1 MPIHDSHPQ
10 PSAKAMNQSSSLN
23 ALPMDSVLWRG
34 QHLKACEMCHRK
46 KTKCEIEGASSVCVQ
61 CTRRNTHCVF
71 PVQHGKRDDQQSSD
85 EYIKS
90 LKDRLVRVE
99 SLLRTAG
106 ILQESDMSQD
116 YLSDEDDDDKPTSQ
130 VISSTSSPK
139 SNFGAS
145 LCSQGGFIE
154 GTPIFPADQRDDSRY
169 FGTSCSLSILSRTGI
184 EWIKSKTGDVSFL
197 RLISPESIHENP
209 WNQWRPD
216 VFHDLFASKVFK
228 PLPSRSEVFSLM
240 KDFFRTAN
248 RLLPIYL
255 ESSFMKMVEWQYTQ
269 QTCDDAARWA
279 NINMVICL
287 AYEYRYSNGPKSEKD
302 KEKSELYFKNAMSVF
317 TELALKRTDLLS
329 VQALISMAFFLRG
342 NSGTQSALPLITAA
356 MRSGHRMGLH
366 RNIARPELSPAEQ
379 EERRRVFW
387 VTFVIDQSTCL
398 RIGNA
403 PSQHHDDFDVP
414 LPEELEGDKHGE
426 TASNIPFFRELC
438 RMSLIKSHI
447 YSRLYSVTALEK
459 PPVEI
464 YKAVKELYAEL
475 EEWKRESPTL
485 TEPKRKHTDS
495 DFLFGFASIGL
506 HFVYHN
512 ALIMIHRVP
521 IFLNYMITARKESEK
536 VVSISKAHA
545 LRSAAIGAQ
554 AARDTLKVVNNMPWG
569 DIAWTWSLL
578 YYVFQAASTLFS
590 NILRDIRHSRVRA
603 DLESLNMVSAFFAT
617 LAPGEGSNNYAGFMA
632 RMSAT
637 LERIARAVIEK
648 DEKRA
653 RAPDEED
660 QEYKPPGGKKHT
672 SRTQPASHQRQ
683 HRRPTTLR
691 TTMTPATAPEYPTS
705 STANPNRMDI
715 SIPSTLEGLPPVNSS
730 GYVVPVS
737 PMPDPGDSNQS
748 QSPYLANPPNTY
760 SPSTSFLHETG
771 DNTFHTPQI
780 PPWQL
785 SQDYS
790 TTAAQAPGS
799 SGMTPNPIN
808 SINSPDSFT
817 STANS
822 IPDFFQYPMSG
833 DWSHGGNLFA
843 GLFPTEYTFPPPV
856 PTGTQSADPYS
867 SMPILSAESF
877 IHGAPAIDGQ
887 TAQVG
892 GFDPQS
898 LGYGYVP
905 QGQEDPNQGADP
917 VWPNG
922 FLGLF

>member
-1 MPIHDSHPQ
+1 M
-10 PSAKAMNQSSSLN
+10 
-23 ALPMDSVLWRG
+23 
-34 QHLKACEMCHRK
+34 
-46 KTKCEIEGASSVCVQ
+46 
-61 CTRRNTHCVF
+61 RRNTPCAF
-71 PVQHGKRDDQQSSD
+71 PVQHEKRDDHQSNE
-85 EYIKS
+85 EYVRS

-106 ILQESDMSQD
+106 ILQETDMSQD
-116 YLSDEDDDDKPTSQ
+116 DFSDEDDGGPASQ
-130 VISSTSSPK
+130 ELSSASSPT
-139 SNFGAS
+139 SNFGS
-145 LCSQGGFIE
+145 PLCSKGGFIE

-184 EWIKSKTGDVSFL
+184 DWIKSKTGDVSFL
-197 RLISPESIHENP
+197 RIISPESVHENP

-216 VFHDLFASKVFK
+216 VFRDLFASKVFK
-228 PLPSRSEVFSLM
+228 PLPPRSEVFSLM

-248 RLLPIYL
+248 RLFPIYL

-287 AYEYRYSNGPKSEKD
+287 AYEYRSSNSSKSEKE
-302 KEKSELYFKNAMSVF
+302 KEKSQLYFRNAMSVF

-356 MRSGHRMGLH
+356 MRSSHRMGLH
-366 RNIARPELSPAEQ
+366 RDIARPELSPAEQ

-387 VTFVIDQSTCL
+387 VAFVIDQSTCL

-403 PSQHHDDFDVP
+403 PAQHQDDFDVP
-414 LPEELEGDKHGE
+414 LPEELDDDKHGE

-438 RMSLIKSHI
+438 QMSLIKSHI
-447 YSRLYSVTALEK
+447 YSRLYSVKALEK

-464 YKAVKELYAEL
+464 YKNVKELHAEL
-475 EEWKRESPTL
+475 EEWKRGSPTL
-485 TEPKRKHTDS
+485 NEPQLKYSER
-495 DFLFGFASIGL
+495 DFLFGFAAICL

-521 IFLNYMITARKESEK
+521 IFLNYMIAARKEPEK
-536 VVSISKAHA
+536 VQLISKAHA
-545 LRSAAIGAQ
+545 SRSAAIGAQ

-578 YYVFQAASTLFS
+578 YYVFLAASTLFS
-590 NILRDIRHSRVRA
+590 HILRDTRDPRVRA
-603 DLESLNMVSAFFAT
+603 DLQSLGMVSAFFAT
-617 LAPGEGSNNYAGFMA
+617 LAPGEGSNNYASFMA

-637 LERIARAVIEK
+637 LERIARVAIEK

-660 QEYKPPGGKKHT
+660 QEYKAPGAKRHT
-672 SRTQPASHQRQ
+672 SRTQSAPQHQKK

-691 TTMTPATAPEYPTS
+691 KIMTPATAPGYSTS
-705 STANPNRMDI
+705 STTTPNRMGI
-715 SIPSTLEGLPPVNSS
+715 SIPDTLEGLPPVNSS

-737 PMPDPGDSNQS
+737 PLPDPGNSS
-748 QSPYLANPPNTY
+748 QIQIPYLASPY
-760 SPSTSFLHETG
+760 SPSPTFLHEAG
-771 DNTFHTPQI
+771 DNGFCAPQI
-780 PPWQL
+780 PSWQL
-785 SQDYS
+785 SHDFSS
-790 TTAAQAPGS
+790 TTATQAQAPGS

-808 SINSPDSFT
+808 TINSPDSFT

-833 DWSHGGNLFA
+833 DWSHGGNLFG
-843 GLFPTEYTFPPPV
+843 GLFPTEYTFPPLN
-856 PTGTQSADPYS
+856 PTETQSADAYS
-867 SMPILSAESF
+867 SMPILSAGSF
-877 IHGAPAIDGQ
+877 IDGAPAIGGQ
-887 TAQVG
+887 TAQTG
-892 GFDPQS
+892 GFDPQNP
-898 LGYGYVP
+898 GYGYAP
-905 QGQEDPNQGADP
+905 QGQEDPNQAADP

>member
-1 MPIHDSHPQ
+1 
-10 PSAKAMNQSSSLN
+10 MNQLSSQNSLF
-23 ALPMDSVLWRG
+23 MDSALWRG
-34 QHLKACEMCHRK
+34 QHPRACEMCHRK
-46 KTKCEIEGASSVCVQ
+46 KTKCEVQGSSSICIQ
-61 CTRRNTHCVF
+61 CMRRNTRCVF
-71 PVQHGKRDDQQSSD
+71 PAQHQKRDDYQSNG
-85 EYIKS
+85 EYVKS

-106 ILQESDMSQD
+106 ILQESDMSED
-116 YLSDEDDDDKPTSQ
+116 DLSDEDDDGLFSQ
-130 VISSTSSPK
+130 SPSSASSLK
-139 SNFGAS
+139 LDFGSS
-145 LCSQGGFIE
+145 LRSKGGFIE
-154 GTPIFPADQRDDSRY
+154 GTPMFPADQRDDSRY

-197 RLISPESIHENP
+197 RIISPESIHENP

-240 KDFFRTAN
+240 KDFFQTAN
-248 RLLPIYL
+248 RLFPIYL

-287 AYEYRYSNGPKSEKD
+287 AYEYRSSNSSKSEKD

-366 RNIARPELSPAEQ
+366 RDIARPELSPAEQ

-387 VTFVIDQSTCL
+387 VAFVIDQSACL
-398 RIGNA
+398 RVGNA
-403 PSQHHDDFDVP
+403 PSQHQDDFDVP
-414 LPEELEGDKHGE
+414 LPEELESDKHGE

-438 RMSLIKSHI
+438 RMSLIKSRI

-464 YKAVKELYAEL
+464 YKTVKELYAEL
-475 EEWKRESPTL
+475 EQWKRESPAL
-485 TEPKRKHTDS
+485 AEPGMKPTER

-512 ALIMIHRVP
+512 AVIMIHRVP
-521 IFLNYMITARKESEK
+521 ILLDYMITARKEPEN
-536 VVSISKAHA
+536 VQSISKAHA
-545 LRSAAIGAQ
+545 SRSAAITAQ

-578 YYVFQAASTLFS
+578 YYVFLAASTLFS
-590 NILRDIRHSRVRA
+590 NILRDTRHSRVRA
-603 DLESLNMVSAFFAT
+603 DLQSLNMVAAFFAT
-617 LAPGEGSNNYAGFMA
+617 LAPGDGPNNYAGFMA

-637 LERIARAVIEK
+637 LERIAKAVIEK

-653 RAPDEED
+653 RTSDEED
-660 QEYKPPGGKKHT
+660 QEYKPPGAKRHT
-672 SRTQPASHQRQ
+672 SRTQPAPQHQRQ

-691 TTMTPATAPEYPTS
+691 TTMTPATAPKYPTS

-715 SIPSTLEGLPPVNSS
+715 SIPETLEGLPPINSS
-730 GYVVPVS
+730 GYVVPMS
-737 PMPDPGDSNQS
+737 PLPGPGDSS
-748 QSPYLANPPNTY
+748 QPPIQTPFIANTPNTY
-760 SPSTSFLHETG
+760 SPSTPFLHKAG
-771 DNTFHTPQI
+771 DNTFRAPQI
-780 PPWQL
+780 PSWLL
-785 SQDYS
+785 SQDFS
-790 TTAAQAPGS
+790 TSTPTTQSQAPGS

-808 SINSPDSFT
+808 PINSPDSFS

-833 DWSHGGNLFA
+833 DWGHGENFFGGF
-843 GLFPTEYTFPPPV
+843 FPEYTFPPPI
-856 PTGTQSADPYS
+856 PTSTQSADSYP

-877 IHGAPAIDGQ
+877 MHGAPAIDGQ
-887 TAQVG
+887 TAQSG

-898 LGYGYVP
+898 LGYGYTP
-905 QGQEDPNQGADP
+905 QGQEDPNQGADS